1 HHRTRTARL
10 ESVTSSV
17 LALYRAAMEP
27 QPPAALDIT
36 TLVVA
41 ICAAVVAATALGWQV
56 ASWLLS
62 GGRAKVELRN
72 GAMRHIGGQY
82 ATVPAHKPLGQELA
96 EQGFTRRAVFVN
108 VRNVGRLPVSVSWWD
123 LKLPGGIRFGE
134 MNPLHGPKF
143 PHRLDVGESVTWAMT
158 VDGDMLFALR
168 AAQKQAKVGNVEVR
182 AVVSLGSGKEI
193 KTPQRITFTANELEQ
208 GA

>member
-1 HHRTRTARL
+1 M

-27 QPPAALDIT
+27 QPPTALDIT

-41 ICAAVVAATALGWQV
+41 ICAAVVAATALGWQI

-62 GGRAKVELRN
+62 GGRAKVELLN
-72 GAMRHIGGQY
+72 GALHQFGPQWIVM
-82 ATVPAHKPLGQELA
+82 PPNKPLDPSGA
-96 EQGFTRRAVFVN
+96 ANGFTRRAIFVE
-108 VRNVGRLPVSVSWWD
+108 VRNVGRLPITVTSWQ
-123 LKLPGGIRFGE
+123 LKLPGGVKIGE
-134 MNPLHGPKF
+134 LNSPNGPRL
-143 PHRLDVGESVTWAMT
+143 PHRLDVGDSEKWAIE
-158 VDGDMLFALR
+158 VDSELVAALR
-168 AAQKQAKVGNVEVR
+168 ATRKMAKVDDVEVR

-193 KTPQRITFTANELEQ
+193 KTPQRITFTAKELEQ